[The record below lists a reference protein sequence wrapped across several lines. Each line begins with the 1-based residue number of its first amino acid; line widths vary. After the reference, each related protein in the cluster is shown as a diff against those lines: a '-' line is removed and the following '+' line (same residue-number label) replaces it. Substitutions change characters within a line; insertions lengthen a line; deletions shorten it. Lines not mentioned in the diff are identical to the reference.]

1 MEIQFQ
7 RENDSKK
14 LQEQVIHAFL
24 MHRSFF
30 PVHQNSL
37 HKTVLLSRNK
47 MVITLALECHLLFS
61 EPAITNNS
69 LCVPDLFV

>member
-1 MEIQFQ
+1 MEIQFR
-7 RENDSKK
+7 RENDSEK

-37 HKTVLLSRNK
+37 HKIVLLSRNK

-69 LCVPDLFV
+69 FSLYNLS